1 MNNNAFLNR
10 RTFLKTTSGIVGLA
24 LIPPSLGVQKKK
36 PLLSFSTLGC
46 PKWSFETILKYAA
59 ENHYDGIEIRGIQD
73 QLDLPKCPEFSTPDR
88 IKASRKMVEDKG
100 LKIVD
105 LGSSA
110 KMHLADGVQ
119 RKTNLDEAKRFIDLS
134 QELNCPYI
142 RVFPDDLPPNQDR
155 NETIALIIQGL
166 LELGNHAKG
175 SPVSVLLESH
185 GKVVGKDILHHIMQ
199 AAEHPH
205 VGLVWDILNMWSV
218 TKEPPKQVHN
228 TLKKYIR
235 HTHIKDAIIKE
246 GKENYVKIGQ
256 GEAPLAEAI
265 TALVTGGYKGYYSF
279 EWEKR
284 WHPEIAEPE
293 EVIPDYPK
301 AMKKYF

>member
-1 MNNNAFLNR
+1 MNNWTHFTR
-10 RTFLKTTSGIVGLA
+10 REFLKTSSGLVGLA
-24 LIPPSLGVQKKK
+24 FAAPTLGIGKRK
-36 PLLSFSTLGC
+36 PLLAFSTLGC

-73 QLDLPKCPEFSTPDR
+73 QMDLPKCPEFNTPER
-88 IKASRKMVEDKG
+88 IKVSRKLVEDKG

-110 KMHLADGVQ
+110 KMHIADAAQ
-119 RKTNLDEAKRFIDLS
+119 RKINMDEAKRFIDLAA
-134 QELNCPYI
+134 QLNCPYV
-142 RVFPDDLPPNQDR
+142 RVFPDDLPANQDR
-155 NETIALIIQGL
+155 NETIDLIIKGL

-175 SPVSVLLESH
+175 SNVTVLLESH
-185 GKVVGKDILHHIMQ
+185 GKVVGKDILHQIMQ

-205 VGLVWDILNMWSV
+205 VGLIWDILNMWSV
-218 TKEPPKQVHN
+218 TKESPKEVHQK
-228 TLKKYIR
+228 LKKYIR
-235 HTHIKDAIIKE
+235 HIHVKDAILKD
-246 GKENYVKIGQ
+246 GKENYVQIGQ

-265 TALVTGGYKGYYSF
+265 TALVKGGYKGYYSF

-284 WHPEIAEPE
+284 WHPEIEEPE
-293 EVIPDYPK
+293 IVIPDYPK